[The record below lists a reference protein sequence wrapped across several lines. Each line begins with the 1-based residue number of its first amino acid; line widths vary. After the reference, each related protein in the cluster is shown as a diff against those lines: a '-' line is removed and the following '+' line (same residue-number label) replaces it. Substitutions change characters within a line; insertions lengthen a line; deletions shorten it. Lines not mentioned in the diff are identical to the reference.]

1 MRRPLIVFAAIACP
15 VLLSA
20 LAGGPSPIAAAHA
33 QMVTSREGIA
43 LEDQILALKQK
54 IQALQQSGG
63 NGGSALGQSQP
74 GASQSAGG
82 GNQMVAN
89 LLQQVRALQDQVQS
103 LHGELDQIRH
113 KEQTDHDQ
121 LAKQIGDLEF
131 QLQQN
136 GTIKPSGGTPAS
148 AGSGSGGPAAG
159 SSGRTLGTMPAGK
172 PEGAGSAAQH
182 SSAAQHGSAAKVE
195 PSLTAARHALDHHDA
210 KTAEAD
216 ARAVIAKHGKG
227 AYHGAAELVLGQAYA
242 NQGRHRQAALA
253 YDDAYSADK
262 HGPHAPEALL
272 GLASSL
278 TAIHQTEAACDTLKS
293 LTSQFPHPSASVAKG
308 VRRTRAQAHCH

>member
-1 MRRPLIVFAAIACP
+1 MRRPLIAFAAIACP

-20 LAGGPSPIAAAHA
+20 LAGGPSPIRSAHA
-33 QMVTSREGIA
+33 QMVSSREGIA
-43 LEDQILALKQK
+43 LEDQILALKQQ
-54 IQALQQSGG
+54 IQALQQNGG

-89 LLQQVRALQDQVQS
+89 LLQQVQSLQDQVQS

-136 GTIKPSGGTPAS
+136 GTLKPSGGAQAS
-148 AGSGSGGPAAG
+148 AGSGPAAG

-172 PEGAGSAAQH
+172 PGGAGSAAQQG
-182 SSAAQHGSAAKVE
+182 SAAQHGSAAKVE

-227 AYHGAAELVLGQAYA
+227 ADHGAAELVLAQAYA
-242 NQGRHRQAALA
+242 HQGRHRQAALA
-253 YDDAYSADK
+253 FDDAYSADK
-262 HGPHAPEALL
+262 HGPHAPAALL
-272 GLASSL
+272 GLAGSL
-278 TAIHQTEAACDTLKS
+278 AAIHQTEAACDTLKS
-293 LTSQFPHPSASVAKG
+293 LASQFPHPPADISKGMQATSA
-308 VRRTRAQAHCH
+308 RAHCH